1 VQVELV
7 REKRTGRAC
16 ALKKLSKSQLIN
28 MSASVSFWE
37 ERFIMA
43 ETKSDWIVK
52 LHHAYQDPQY
62 LFLVMEYVP
71 GGDLVTLMSKYT
83 PFFSED
89 AARFYIAET
98 ILAVETVHA
107 LGFAHR
113 DLKVSVALNLHAVL
127 LTSLF

>member
-1 VQVELV
+1 
-7 REKRTGRAC
+7 
-16 ALKKLSKSQLIN
+16 
-28 MSASVSFWE
+28 
-37 ERFIMA
+37 MA